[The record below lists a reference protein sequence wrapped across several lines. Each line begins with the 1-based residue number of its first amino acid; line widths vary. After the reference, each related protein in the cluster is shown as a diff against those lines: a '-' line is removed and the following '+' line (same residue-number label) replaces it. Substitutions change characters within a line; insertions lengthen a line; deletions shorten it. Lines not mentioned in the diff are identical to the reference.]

1 MSNPANR
8 LLWLFLIL
16 ILSAY
21 VLYEHATQELATD
34 LAVQI
39 ERHER
44 MLAGESEFYNPWQ
57 YRVFS
62 MWVLEGVIQA
72 FESVFPGK
80 PAIIP
85 YLLLNY
91 LQFILIFWLFISYLA
106 LLRVSN
112 PYLLGCGLIIVCYS
126 MSSSYFRSDL
136 SFNTYFDIA
145 FYLLAAI
152 IILQEK
158 YWWIVPL
165 TIVAAL
171 NRETSG
177 FIPLM
182 LLAPYSWETLKNTPG
197 QKWLIAGTS
206 LLLFA
211 VVFVSVRL
219 YYGYQPGYGINNMS
233 SPADFLVFNLT
244 FARLYPLLI
253 GTLSIAPIL
262 ILFGFRHLPTVV
274 RSWFWLIVPLWFVI
288 HFIKSNAMET
298 RLFLVPQVLI
308 FVPALLLLV
317 SRSEQSNLPPAGAGK

>member
-8 LLWLFLIL
+8 LLWLFFIL

-34 LAVQI
+34 LSVQI
-39 ERHER
+39 ERHEK

-72 FESVFPGK
+72 FESTFPGK

-85 YLLLNY
+85 YLFLNY
-91 LQFILIFWLFISYLA
+91 LQFILIFWLFIIYLR

-112 PYLLGCGLIIVCYS
+112 PYLLGCGLIILCYS
-126 MSSSYFRSDL
+126 MASSYFRSDL

-145 FYLLAAI
+145 FYLLAAV
-152 IILQEK
+152 IILQK
-158 YWWIVPL
+158 RYWWIVPL
-165 TIVAAL
+165 TFVAAL

-182 LLAPYSWETLKNTPG
+182 LLAPYSLESLKSTPRE
-197 QKWLIAGTS
+197 KWMIAGIS

-211 VVFVSVRL
+211 IVFASVRL

-233 SPADFLVFNLT
+233 SPADFLVFNFT
-244 FARLYPLLI
+244 FFRLYPLLI
-253 GTLSIAPIL
+253 GTLSIVPIL
-262 ILFGFRHLPTVV
+262 ILFGLKHLPPVI

-308 FVPALLLLV
+308 FVPALLLLA
-317 SRSEQSNLPPAGAGK
+317 SRFEESKLPQAGAGK

>member
-8 LLWLFLIL
+8 LLRLFFIL
-16 ILSAY
+16 LLSAY

-34 LAVQI
+34 LPVQI

-72 FESVFPGK
+72 FEWVFPGK

-85 YLLLNY
+85 YLFLNY
-91 LQFILIFWLFISYLA
+91 LQFILIFWLFISYLRI
-106 LLRVSN
+106 LRVTN
-112 PYLLGCGLIIVCYS
+112 PYLLGCGLIILCYS
-126 MSSSYFRSDL
+126 MANSYFRSDL
-136 SFNTYFDIA
+136 SFNTYFDII

-152 IILQEK
+152 IILQKK

-165 TIVAAL
+165 TLIAAL

-182 LLAPYSWETLKNTPG
+182 LLAPYSWESLKDTPR
-197 QKWLIAGTS
+197 QKWLIAGIS

-211 VVFVSVRL
+211 VVFASVRL

-244 FARLYPLLI
+244 FFRLYPLWI
-253 GTLSIAPIL
+253 GTLSIVPIL
-262 ILFGFRHLPTVV
+262 ILFGLRHLPPVI

-308 FVPALLLLV
+308 FVPALLLLA
-317 SRSEQSNLPPAGAGK
+317 SKFEESKLPQAGAGK